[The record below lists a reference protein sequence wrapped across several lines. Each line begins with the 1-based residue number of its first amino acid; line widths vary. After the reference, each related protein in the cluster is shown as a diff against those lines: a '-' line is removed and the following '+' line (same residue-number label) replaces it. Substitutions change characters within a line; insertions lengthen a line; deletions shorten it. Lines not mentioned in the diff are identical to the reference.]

1 MAKGKTTDNETV
13 YKIMLSYFVTNN
25 FSETARQL
33 NIPITTVEN
42 IYKKNKDKP
51 EFVKL
56 CNEKKKNFV
65 KTADEIIEKGTR
77 LLNRRLDTALERQ
90 EELDELLDTVH
101 SIDDDDMK
109 PKEKLEI
116 AKKLSRIQLNG
127 LNEITT
133 AIGTLYDKR
142 ALAKGEST
150 TNNSITIKM
159 SDEIKDLSK

>member
-56 CNEKKKNFV
+56 CNEKK
-65 KTADEIIEKGTR
+65 DEFSEKATR
-77 LLNRRLDTALERQ
+77 LINKALDRL
-90 EELDELLDTVH
+90 EEVLDD
-101 SIDDDDMK
+101 K
-109 PKEKLEI
+109 NEKI
-116 AKKLSRIQLNG
+116 PINNLS
-127 LNEITT
+127 TT
-133 AIGTLYDKR
+133 IGTLYDKR
-142 ALAKGEST
+142 ALSKGEST
-150 TNNSITIKM
+150 GNTKFTVDIKVI
-159 SDEIKDLSK
+159 E

>member
-56 CNEKKKNFV
+56 CNEKK
-65 KTADEIIEKGTR
+65 DEFSEKATR
-77 LLNRRLDTALERQ
+77 LIDKALDRL
-90 EELDELLDTVH
+90 EEVLDDK
-101 SIDDDDMK
+101 S
-109 PKEKLEI
+109 EKI
-116 AKKLSRIQLNG
+116 PINNLS
-127 LNEITT
+127 TT
-133 AIGTLYDKR
+133 IGTLYDKR

-150 TNNSITIKM
+150 ENTKFSVDIKVI
-159 SDEIKDLSK
+159 E

>member
-1 MAKGKTTDNETV
+1 MAKGQKTDNETI
-13 YKIMLSYFVTNN
+13 YKVMLSYAVTNN
-25 FSETARQL
+25 YSETARNL
-33 NIPITTVEN
+33 DMPTSTV
-42 IYKKNKDKP
+42 KKIVNDNQDKE

-56 CNEKKKNFV
+56 CNQKKNEFV
-65 KTADEIIEKGTR
+65 ESADEIIKKGTK
-77 LLNRRLDTALERQ
+77 LLNRRLDVALERQ
-90 EELDELLDTVH
+90 EELEMLLDSVY
-101 SIDDDDMK
+101 DVPDDDMK

-150 TNNSITIKM
+150 ENSSFDVNIRVI
-159 SDEIKDLSK
+159 E